1 MELIAS
7 LVLIPFLVGLVTNR
21 ADALLLAPAV
31 DNFLER
37 FRKDDQGLE
46 KVFKRCFLS
55 ALQNIAIDCHK
66 ELLTS
71 SSVQRYRGVIIYSG
85 KYSKEL
91 QWLDA
96 KVKHLALEL
105 KNLNKAEQLDIAFQ
119 SVDDIALILTSDSQ
133 IAKEKIELL
142 ESKLIIEALG
152 NSLVPELYEKQV
164 KLFLIEKTREQFYSE
179 IKHNP
184 GVKNIIETRLLANI
198 NESLSNQNVKI
209 KDLEASLY
217 APIQPALQ
225 PASEARRRVKME
237 FDIADLDAE
246 RLEAIVQHL
255 HKRLDD
261 GSIKLRRV
269 EEGCM
274 ELIFDG
280 SQESLEKLDALF
292 KSGKITEILGIP
304 IKNIQNENSQI
315 LHSQEV
321 VNLAKWLQNIF
332 DTGWET
338 VEDVLDTSR
347 ASLVLAARSI
357 AHSQSVIRARQ
368 ITLEM
373 PQNSQFLNLVVDV
386 IPETNQEIGV
396 CLQLHPGNNQIRL
409 PEGLIF
415 SVLDLS
421 GEVILESQARDI
433 DNWIQLDIGVEF
445 GDKFIIK
452 ITLEDTSVV
461 QYFEI

>member
-1 MELIAS
+1 MGLITS
-7 LVLIPFLVGLVTNR
+7 LILIPFLVGLVTNR
-21 ADALLLAPAV
+21 ADALLLAPAI

-46 KVFKRCFLS
+46 KVFKRCFIS

-66 ELLTS
+66 ELLAS

-85 KYSKEL
+85 KYKKEL
-91 QWLDA
+91 QWLDD
-96 KVKHLALEL
+96 KVKHLAKEL
-105 KNLNKAEQLDIAFQ
+105 KNLNRAEQLDIAFQ
-119 SVDDIALILTSDSQ
+119 SVDYIALILTSDSQ
-133 IAKEKIELL
+133 IVKEKIELL

-152 NSLVPELYEKQV
+152 NSLVPKLYEKQV

-184 GVKNIIETRLLANI
+184 VVKNIIETRLLPNI
-198 NESLSNQNVKI
+198 NESWNNQNVKI
-209 KDLEASLY
+209 KDLEAFLY
-217 APIQPALQ
+217 TPIQ
-225 PASEARRRVKME
+225 PASEARRKLKME

-246 RLEAIVQHL
+246 RLEAIVQHFRKL
-255 HKRLDD
+255 LDD

-332 DTGWET
+332 DAGWET

-347 ASLVLAARSI
+347 ASLVLGARSI

-373 PQNSQFLNLVVDV
+373 PQNRQFLNLVLDI
-386 IPETNQEIGV
+386 IPETNQQIGV
-396 CLQLHPGNNQIRL
+396 CLQLHPDNNQISL
-409 PEGLIF
+409 PEGLVF

-421 GEVILESQARDI
+421 GEVILESQAGNI